1 MAKPSELKKLE
12 KEYENV
18 NNAQHR
24 VYSTERASTREI
36 GAPEENL
43 FLIRNVTIVH
53 QLKGSEL
60 ACRTTQLAKA
70 RRGRWCGNSVFV
82 EELEKRH
89 FHEKILVHPFS
100 CFPLVMPIRI
110 ARSMKRLCTIL
121 VFQSFDAFRASML
134 FQSRPV
140 ARE

>member
-1 MAKPSELKKLE
+1 MAKPSKLKKLKRNTKTSTTRSTGYTVQNELARE
-12 KEYENV
+12 KP
-18 NNAQHR
+18 
-24 VYSTERASTREI
+24 

-43 FLIRNVTIVH
+43 FLIRNVTIVP
-53 QLKGSEL
+53 QFQGSEL
-60 ACRTTQLAKA
+60 ACRIIQLAKA

>member
-53 QLKGSEL
+53 QFQGSEL
-60 ACRTTQLAKA
+60 ACRIIQLL
-70 RRGRWCGNSVFV
+70 RQDEGGGV
-82 EELEKRH
+82 EIPSSSKSSKS
-89 FHEKILVHPFS
+89 EKILVHPFS